1 LDTLNKNVKEIN
13 KPERMCICCRRKGQ
27 KNEFFRITE
36 QDGKYIFD
44 KEMKVQARGFYVCK
58 TNECIERLSK
68 HKKYNIEI
76 EQLVKMLEQV
86 KNEKKSIIDIL
97 RPMKNSEYFVFGID
111 EVFDGIKRDKIK
123 LVIIPSDIKAKY
135 IEEFEGKYFIGLEN
149 GELVITDGKFNILK
163 QEKVLKER
171 IVKICVIENE
181 IYVMGCENRIVKY
194 RII

>member
-1 LDTLNKNVKEIN
+1 MDTLNKNVKEIN

-36 QDGKYIFD
+36 QDGKYVFD

-58 TNECIERLSK
+58 TNECIEKLSK

-86 KNEKKSIIDIL
+86 KNEKKNIIDIL

-123 LVIIPSDIKAKY
+123 LVIIPSDIKTKY
-135 IEEFEGKYFIGLEN
+135 IEEFEKMKK
-149 GELVITDGKFNILK
+149 KFNFEIIFIEKKEELIRLFSRDVNVIGIFNKKVIKGILS
-163 QEKVLKER
+163 KVE
-171 IVKICVIENE
+171 
-181 IYVMGCENRIVKY
+181 VMNGWKCMN
-194 RII
+194 

>member
-1 LDTLNKNVKEIN
+1 
-13 KPERMCICCRRKGQ
+13 MCICCRRKGQ

-58 TNECIERLSK
+58 TNECIEKLSK

-76 EQLVKMLEQV
+76 EQLVKMLEQL

-97 RPMKNSEYFVFGID
+97 RSMKNSEYFVFGID

-135 IEEFEGKYFIGLEN
+135 IEEFKKMKK
-149 GELVITDGKFNILK
+149 KFNFEIIFIEKKEELIRLFSRDVNVIGIFNKKVIKGILS
-163 QEKVLKER
+163 KVE
-171 IVKICVIENE
+171 
-181 IYVMGCENRIVKY
+181 VMNG
-194 RII
+194 